1 MAMRKKPRRV
11 KIRQEQDDWAA
22 TPSRDEIPMAP
33 NTKKRRRN
41 LKAAPDKRGN
51 APAVKPKKPKKAK
64 SFEVVEG
71 GVLSRLNRHC
81 RSMIWVSAVAVIAV
95 LILIGNLLIPAG
107 LGEWMQ
113 NGFCTWGGGDG
124 LPVTL
129 EDDTVRGLYTRGSL
143 SFVLTDSSLFAY
155 SGNGKEVTALQH
167 GYLTPVADV
176 SQTRTL
182 LYDRGNYSLRVDT
195 LGRNLVNEE
204 FEDAIV
210 TADLCDSGAVAVAFD
225 DAEYA
230 STVLVYNKRFS
241 PCFKQSYSEETV
253 TAVQL
258 SPNGKTLAIVT
269 VRSEGGAFASTLY
282 LYQVKT
288 GAKLCQEKISGS
300 MIAAVRS
307 NRDRLFI
314 ASNDTLVSCRWDGSD
329 RRSYDV
335 SNISYLSGQEGAAL
349 AVVFNP
355 NGERNDTVLLL
366 DRKGNEA
373 GRFDLGGTG
382 NRLCVNRSKVFALS
396 GDEVTVYDFEGNRL
410 DSFAVGY
417 EASYLAPSGGGLVLT
432 SDMKLQ
438 FHE

>member
-95 LILIGNLLIPAG
+95 LILIGNLLVPAG

-155 SGNGKEVTALQH
+155 SGNGKEVTALHQ
-167 GYLTPVADV
+167 G
-176 SQTRTL
+176 
-182 LYDRGNYSLRVDT
+182 
-195 LGRNLVNEE
+195 
-204 FEDAIV
+204 
-210 TADLCDSGAVAVAFD
+210 
-225 DAEYA
+225 
-230 STVLVYNKRFS
+230 
-241 PCFKQSYSEETV
+241 
-253 TAVQL
+253 
-258 SPNGKTLAIVT
+258 
-269 VRSEGGAFASTLY
+269 
-282 LYQVKT
+282 
-288 GAKLCQEKISGS
+288 
-300 MIAAVRS
+300 
-307 NRDRLFI
+307 
-314 ASNDTLVSCRWDGSD
+314 
-329 RRSYDV
+329 
-335 SNISYLSGQEGAAL
+335 
-349 AVVFNP
+349 
-355 NGERNDTVLLL
+355 
-366 DRKGNEA
+366 
-373 GRFDLGGTG
+373 
-382 NRLCVNRSKVFALS
+382 
-396 GDEVTVYDFEGNRL
+396 
-410 DSFAVGY
+410 
-417 EASYLAPSGGGLVLT
+417 
-432 SDMKLQ
+432 
-438 FHE
+438 